1 MYDWSSNSTLNML
14 IYFREYNMKKVNLS
28 LFRKRDQ
35 ESFEVVKAAF
45 NQRRKTLRNA
55 LHKFNLQE
63 SHEYAK
69 LRAEQ
74 LSVQDFI
81 KLTQFIEQQ

>member
-1 MYDWSSNSTLNML
+1 M
-14 IYFREYNMKKVNLS
+14 
-28 LFRKRDQ
+28 
-35 ESFEVVKAAF
+35 VKAAF

-63 SHEYAK
+63 SHEFAK